1 MTKINKIGFMM
12 VATLIVVGCGVNQ
25 NISSGLIP
33 FEKANKLT
41 EDTKAGDV
49 NVIFYR
55 AEGNKNNVAV
65 VKIGDRVAGSIL
77 PNSYAHSKVCMDTI
91 HPGVAERGSSIAV
104 TKYLQPID
112 VNDTDCMFFKV
123 NEANDG
129 SFSLS
134 RVSCDAGKKEIEA
147 INRKSNIINRNLPD
161 CKVSIGEKK

>member
-1 MTKINKIGFMM
+1 MAEFKIIFTTIIML
-12 VATLIVVGCGVNQ
+12 VIVGCSGTQGVSNEVV
-25 NISSGLIP
+25 L
-33 FEKANKLT
+33 FEKIQKNDLKS
-41 EDTKAGDV
+41 GDV

-65 VKIGDRVAGSIL
+65 AKIGERVAGSIL

-91 HPGVAERGSSIAV
+91 HPGVAQRGGKIAV

-112 VNDTDCMFFKV
+112 VNDTECMFFKV

-134 RVSCDAGKKEIEA
+134 RVSCDAGKKEIDT

>member
-1 MTKINKIGFMM
+1 MARFKIGFM
-12 VATLIVVGCGVNQ
+12 AIVMLVFVGCSGTQGVSNEVASFDKVQ
-25 NISSGLIP
+25 KNDLKS
-33 FEKANKLT
+33 
-41 EDTKAGDV
+41 GDV

-65 VKIGDRVAGSIL
+65 AKIGERVAGSIL

-91 HPGVAERGSSIAV
+91 HPGVAQRGSSIAV

-112 VNDTDCMFFKV
+112 VNDTECMFFKV